1 MLSMRCAEQA
11 RKDTSFPRLNRSA
24 ILISSDVFKESCRW
38 RSPDCVAPGRSFWGE
53 KMMNTFLISVLPT
66 LKRLTRFGKWGLFVG
81 VFLFIAADMAMRAAG
96 QPTDDKA
103 FAQAVAPILV
113 LLTAIAVIGELAIS
127 MIKSHLDQQ
136 ARH

>member
-1 MLSMRCAEQA
+1 
-11 RKDTSFPRLNRSA
+11 
-24 ILISSDVFKESCRW
+24 
-38 RSPDCVAPGRSFWGE
+38 
-53 KMMNTFLISVLPT
+53 MMNTFLISVLPT

-81 VFLFIAADMAMRAAG
+81 VFLFIAADMAMRATG
-96 QPTDDKA
+96 QPADDKA